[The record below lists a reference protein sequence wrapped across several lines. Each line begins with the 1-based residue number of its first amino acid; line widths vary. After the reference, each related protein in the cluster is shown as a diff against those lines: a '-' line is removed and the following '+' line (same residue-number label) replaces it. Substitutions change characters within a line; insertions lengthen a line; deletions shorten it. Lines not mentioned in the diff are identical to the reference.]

1 MITLA
6 ELQSDLELYR
16 TARRNILTSGQSFG
30 GAGGRSLT
38 MADLK
43 WIDTQIRELEQ
54 RIAQAQ
60 NKGRLPSYTAVF
72 GGHRG

>member
-1 MITLA
+1 MTTLA

-16 TARRNILTSGQSFG
+16 TARSNILTSGQSMG
-30 GAGGRSLT
+30 GSGGRSLT

-43 WIDTQIRELEQ
+43 WIDTQIKELEQ
-54 RIAQAQ
+54 RIVQAQ
-60 NKGRLPSYTAVF
+60 NNGRLPSYNTVF